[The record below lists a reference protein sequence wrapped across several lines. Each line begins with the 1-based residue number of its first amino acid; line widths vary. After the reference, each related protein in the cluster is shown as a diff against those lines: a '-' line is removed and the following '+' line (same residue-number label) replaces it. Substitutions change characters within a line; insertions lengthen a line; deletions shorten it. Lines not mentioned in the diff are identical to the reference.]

1 MYQDLALELYQLFT
15 IPENRKGT
23 TNVLMDLITTYPD
36 KYPVLS
42 RTYNFENPKERGFF
56 HSLLKITGI
65 RLFRIQR
72 TSEAYYHRYVVPP
85 HYWFINPGIEQAV
98 ILESVLP
105 HYQPEYR
112 AELVDIIHNFF
123 PDKTFFDLR
132 TIREQIDSRW
142 PYLERSIRSKGN
154 QSLISSE
161 IKKLG
166 CTKWSSHP
174 QNTVFQLPDDFWKVD
189 SDVSV

>member
-15 IPENRKGT
+15 VPENRTGT
-23 TNVLMDLITTYPD
+23 TNVLMNHIETHPDTYPG
-36 KYPVLS
+36 LNQ
-42 RTYNFENPKERGFF
+42 TYNFENTKERGYF
-56 HSLLKITGI
+56 HSLLKIVGI
-65 RLFRIQR
+65 RLSRIPR
-72 TSEAYYHRYVVPP
+72 TNEAYYHRYVVPP
-85 HYWFINPGIEQAV
+85 HYWFIHPGIEQAV

-112 AELVDIIHNFF
+112 AELVDIIKNLF
-123 PDKTFFDLR
+123 PDRTFFDLR
-132 TIREQIDSRW
+132 TIREQIDGRW

-166 CTKWSSHP
+166 CIKWSSHP
-174 QNTVFQLPDDFWKVD
+174 QNTVFMVPDNFWKVYA
-189 SDVSV
+189 